1 MALTKSQKRK
11 RKLQARKAK
20 EANQNRQWENKF
32 NKERTIAR
40 NKIRED
46 YRKRGISEDRINELL
61 PPNQDRCF

>member
-46 YRKRGISEDRINELL
+46 YRKRGMSEDRINELL

>member
-11 RKLQARKAK
+11 RKLQARKTK